1 MALSADEL
9 MEIDRV
15 LSAPDVDACV
25 VAEMRQRFPHLS
37 WTKCDASDVTETP
50 FRSYDRFDVHLVDRT
65 DHCVQ
70 ITTDPMRASGIVVAR
85 RSMAI

>member
-1 MALSADEL
+1 MALGTEEL

-15 LSAPDVDACV
+15 LSAPDADARV

-37 WTKCDASDVTETP
+37 WTRCDASDVTETP
-50 FRSYDRFDVHLVDRT
+50 FRSYRRFDIHLVDRT

-70 ITTDPMRASGIVVAR
+70 ITADPARASGIVVAAR
-85 RSMAI
+85 NVIS